1 MNSNS
6 LSVISGKS
14 LAENE
19 EKNYMTTKELA
30 QVLGVTLRTVQQIIA
45 NKGYEINFVPMKT
58 KGGIQKC
65 ACVNEAQ
72 ATAIKL
78 ELQNHSKIAK
88 NGFDTLTIAND
99 LEMMVIQKRLSEY
112 QDRRIAELMAE
123 NNLLQS
129 KNNLLMHTQK
139 TYTASE
145 IAKELGLTSAQKLN
159 QILKE
164 KEIQYYRNGTWL
176 PTSKYSDK
184 YYYEIKQDVLDNGI
198 VIYNSRFTQK
208 GRDFILSPREKGE
221 I

>member
-1 MNSNS
+1 MSNS
-6 LSVISGKS
+6 LSLSAVSNNS
-14 LAENE
+14 LTENE
-19 EKNYMTTKELA
+19 EKNMTTKELA
-30 QVLGVTLRTVQQIIA
+30 QVLGVTPRTIQQVVDKLGLAKSISQVKIRGQMSYSF
-45 NKGYEINFVPMKT
+45 NQE
-58 KGGIQKC
+58 
-65 ACVNEAQ
+65 Q

-88 NGFDTLTIAND
+88 NGFDIMTVSND
-99 LEMMVIQKRLSEY
+99 LEGELLVQRAMAWQQAK
-112 QDRRIAELMAE
+112 IAELTAQ
-123 NNLLQS
+123 NNQLQTR
-129 KNNLLMHTQK
+129 NNLLMHTQK

-184 YYYEIKQDVLDNGI
+184 EYYEIKQDVLDNGI

-208 GRDFILSPREKGE
+208 GRDFILSLREKGE